1 MGAGA
6 GPAGVLASVTT
17 PQQRPQLK
25 NRAPPTSPEP
35 AQAPPHSPCDGP
47 CEFGQ
52 KPLASPA
59 HGPAFMEN
67 LEQEAGLPAQ
77 GCPHPQLR
85 ALKCLPGKPDT
96 ESSEIPAAPFWE
108 SFIICK
114 MGLASTIPGHGGE
127 DSVKGCPP
135 GAKVSVGPPGAAI
148 RAALCGVPDR
158 MLLLLWGSLLCWRLL
173 PHTQGEAHSL
183 FLRISKDQVET
194 EISDLLSE
202 NQILHRLAKMPVT
215 GPPGKGAAALDH
227 LPFIKQR
234 LSHRHGGLDLSLVGD
249 LLSGRSGPLPSQLLQ
264 AGGLVVEDARG
275 PEVTLNILSDSLL
288 QVTLRCK
295 LYLSLQGVL
304 WLKVIKN
311 IRIGVRL
318 EQSENRTEV
327 ALEECHTP
335 PGYLSIEV
343 LEQTDSLVVNKLLEL
358 VSGVLDEALPFLLQ
372 KIVCP
377 KATSLLNLLLAD
389 LLHSTLP
396 PTGWGRDD
404 FQYYVTSTE
413 FTEEAI
419 LMRALLVTRCSPG
432 PRAPRPDRPVPQPMP
447 RLSQGS
453 VADLVFW
460 VDVYSDI
467 LSCLY
472 SSEDTHVDP
481 QDSTAAS
488 LLQLLSPS
496 ELEPGS
502 EASHQWRGGVGLTI
516 STPHPPSIHFDGH
529 KFTVVQ
535 PGTLVLPGP
544 SNTSSVSVF
553 WQLLSEPVFDSQDQE
568 LKLQFAPNSIA
579 IILGTFPAGLGGQK
593 TQLQALLAELLS
605 RTFLPRHNQR
615 LRDQGLPLPNIK
627 GVSFEQAQAVLSQA
641 AWVRTPTHR

>member
-1 MGAGA
+1 M
-6 GPAGVLASVTT
+6 V
-17 PQQRPQLK
+17 
-25 NRAPPTSPEP
+25 
-35 AQAPPHSPCDGP
+35 
-47 CEFGQ
+47 
-52 KPLASPA
+52 
-59 HGPAFMEN
+59 
-67 LEQEAGLPAQ
+67 
-77 GCPHPQLR
+77 
-85 ALKCLPGKPDT
+85 
-96 ESSEIPAAPFWE
+96 
-108 SFIICK
+108 
-114 MGLASTIPGHGGE
+114 
-127 DSVKGCPP
+127 
-135 GAKVSVGPPGAAI
+135 
-148 RAALCGVPDR
+148 VPDR
-158 MLLLLWGSLLCWRLL
+158 MLLLLWGSLLCWQL

-227 LPFIKQR
+227 LPFVKER

-264 AGGLVVEDARG
+264 AGRLVVEDARG
-275 PEVTLNILSDSLL
+275 PEVTLHILSDSLM

-358 VSGVLDEALPFLLQ
+358 VSGVLDETLPFLLQ
-372 KIVCP
+372 KMVCP
-377 KATSLLNLLLAD
+377 EATSLLNLLLAD

-404 FQYYVTSTE
+404 FQYYITSTE

-432 PRAPRPDRPVPQPMP
+432 PERAPRPDRPVPQPMP

-460 VDVYSDI
+460 VDVYNDI

-472 SSEDTHVDP
+472 SSEDTHADP
-481 QDSTAAS
+481 QDSTAAG

-502 EASHQWRGGVGLTI
+502 EDLVQASHQWRGGVGLTI
-516 STPHPPSIHFDGH
+516 SAPHPPSVHFDGH
-529 KFTVVQ
+529 KFTVMQ
-535 PGTLVLPGP
+535 PGSLVLPGP

-553 WQLLSEPVFDSQDQE
+553 WQLLSEPVFASQNQE

-579 IILGTFPAGLGGQK
+579 VILGTFPTGLGGQE
-593 TQLQALLAELLS
+593 TQLRAPLAELLS

-627 GVSFEQAQAVLSQA
+627 GVSFEQAQAVLSQGFLLLT
-641 AWVRTPTHR
+641 VPE